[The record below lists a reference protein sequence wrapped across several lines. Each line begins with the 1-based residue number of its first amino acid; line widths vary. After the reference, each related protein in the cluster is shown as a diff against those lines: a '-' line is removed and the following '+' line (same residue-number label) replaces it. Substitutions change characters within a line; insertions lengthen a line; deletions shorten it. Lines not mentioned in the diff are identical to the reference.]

1 MHSYSQWGDMCQRPR
16 RETEASRMTQPNPP
30 YFAYAYDAWSYVE
43 RVQKQLELFDAG
55 NPESL
60 F

>member
-1 MHSYSQWGDMCQRPR
+1 
-16 RETEASRMTQPNPP
+16 MTQPNPP
-30 YFAYAYDAWSYVE
+30 YFAYAYDAWSSVE
-43 RVQKQLELFDAG
+43 RAQKQLELFDAG